1 MCNVVA
7 DNSHLY
13 CVTSTYQLLRPSLY
27 INPLAPEFVIFSET
41 ISPLLLDDMLKGQYS
56 GFTHVPHIP
65 VYEATKQPIRIT
77 IEILLQKLMG

>member
-41 ISPLLLDDMLKGQYS
+41 ISPLLLDDMFKQHEMACEEFWMTCL
-56 GFTHVPHIP
+56 GFMA
-65 VYEATKQPIRIT
+65 EEKQLELCMYAYDT
-77 IEILLQKLMG
+77 